1 MFSGFCPFPSCLKLS
16 LSLSLTYSPSIS
28 LCFLDPRL
36 WSRDHVKLWLE
47 KSAVQYQL
55 GSTHSERFLMN
66 GKGLLLLSREMFFYR
81 VPEGGG
87 ILYEDFQL
95 RLQKAVSEQL
105 QRTQEVDMILSSAFD
120 K

>member
-1 MFSGFCPFPSCLKLS
+1 
-16 LSLSLTYSPSIS
+16 
-28 LCFLDPRL
+28 
-36 WSRDHVKLWLE
+36 
-47 KSAVQYQL
+47 
-55 GSTHSERFLMN
+55 MN

-95 RLQKAVSEQL
+95 RLQKAVSEQ
-105 QRTQEVDMILSSAFD
+105 QHTQEVDMILSSTFD